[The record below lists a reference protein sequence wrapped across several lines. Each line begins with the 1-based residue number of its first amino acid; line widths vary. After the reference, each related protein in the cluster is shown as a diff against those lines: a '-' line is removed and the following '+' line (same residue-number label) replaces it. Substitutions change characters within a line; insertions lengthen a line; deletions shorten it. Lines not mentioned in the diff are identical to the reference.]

1 MPLEIPTKYDSLLK
15 KKVSLKTSFTFML
28 IIVLIIWSF
37 IYTGFNFG
45 DLMIGILK

>member
-37 IYTGFNFG
+37 IDTGFNL
-45 DLMIGILK
+45 DQL